1 MKQTQ
6 LELLVLSA
14 QNGNRNSLALLYR
27 YFSPKMRQ
35 FAMTLV
41 PMGDTDDLVQVVW
54 MKVMKR
60 IQRLDEPA
68 VFTSWLYRALRW
80 EAADWHKHP
89 QNKNRSAEDDV
100 GDLVASEQNAIEE
113 ESEVIIALRQLSIIE
128 QQIVNLHY
136 LNEMS
141 LKEIALSLDVPVG
154 TAKSRLHRAR
164 EALRIVLTTKMEKD
178 NE

>member
-1 MKQTQ
+1 M
-6 LELLVLSA
+6 
-14 QNGNRNSLALLYR
+14 
-27 YFSPKMRQ
+27 
-35 FAMTLV
+35 
-41 PMGDTDDLVQVVW
+41 
-54 MKVMKR
+54 
-60 IQRLDEPA
+60 
-68 VFTSWLYRALRW
+68 
-80 EAADWHKHP
+80 
-89 QNKNRSAEDDV
+89 
-100 GDLVASEQNAIEE
+100 ASEQNAIEE

-164 EALRIVLTTKMEKD
+164 EALRLVLTTKMEKD